1 MSAHD
6 TSLDPALCRPYNLR
20 EIPGTHEGWFV
31 VEGIHNVESL
41 LRKNFA
47 LDSVLIVTGS
57 HPGLEERI
65 PAGVPVLRPDKAR
78 AREIFGAEFAH
89 GVAAV
94 ARAPKKQ
101 RLLDALPE
109 LFSENAPARTLVV
122 CPCLGEASNLGAI
135 IRNAAALGAAAVVC
149 GDRGVSPWSRKAVR
163 ASSGTMFGIPVIVSP
178 DLHADIA
185 AFSERADTTL
195 AATRLADDAIPLPDW
210 KPAGRHVAL
219 LMGGEAFGLEAR
231 WLEFPHDAVVIPM
244 AAGVDSMNVAASSAV
259 VLYHLILGAG
269 RRS

>member
-1 MSAHD
+1 MNGY
-6 TSLDPALCRPYNLR
+6 DPVLTRPYAVR

-31 VEGIHNVESL
+31 AEGIHNVDAL
-41 LRKNFA
+41 IAQNFT
-47 LDSVLIVTGS
+47 LVSVLVVEGAQEAFLS
-57 HPGLEERI
+57 RI
-65 PAGVPVLRPDKAR
+65 PAGVPVLRPDKAA

-94 ARAPKKQ
+94 ARAPAKR
-101 RLLDALPE
+101 RLLDAMPD

-135 IRNAAALGAAAVVC
+135 IRNAAALGADAVLC
-149 GDRGVSPWSRKAVR
+149 GERGVSPWSRKAVR
-163 ASSGTMFGIPVIVSP
+163 ASSGTLFKIPVIVSP
-178 DLHADIA
+178 DLHGDIA

-219 LMGGEAFGLEAR
+219 MMGGEAHGLEAR

-259 VLYHLILGAG
+259 VLYHLTQGAG
-269 RRS
+269 RRL